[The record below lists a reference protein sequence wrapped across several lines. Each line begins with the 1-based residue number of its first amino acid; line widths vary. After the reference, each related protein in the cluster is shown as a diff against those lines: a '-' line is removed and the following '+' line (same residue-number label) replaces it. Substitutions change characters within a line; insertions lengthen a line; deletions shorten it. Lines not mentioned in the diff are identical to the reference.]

1 MIPSR
6 DNVISGPTNKSLKNL
21 TRLVMNNYCAFG
33 LGYACT
39 ICQVGVF
46 CKLLGVGEGS
56 SGGKYVSKDL
66 F

>member
-1 MIPSR
+1 
-6 DNVISGPTNKSLKNL
+6 
-21 TRLVMNNYCAFG
+21 MNNYCAFG